1 MGKFVTKLGVE
12 ESMVSVDVTAVLSF
26 LFISNDNEAVVAKSI
41 SDVSFL
47 SRDLFERGIEEGFS
61 RVEIKML

>member
-12 ESMVSVDVTAVLSF
+12 ESMVSVDVTVVLSF

-41 SDVSFL
+41 SDVSLL
-47 SRDLFERGIEEGFS
+47 SRDLFERGVEEGFS
-61 RVEIKML
+61 RVEMR

>member
-1 MGKFVTKLGVE
+1 MGKFVTKLGAE

-41 SDVSFL
+41 SDVSLL
-47 SRDLFERGIEEGFS
+47 SRDLFERGVEEGFS
-61 RVEIKML
+61 RVEMR